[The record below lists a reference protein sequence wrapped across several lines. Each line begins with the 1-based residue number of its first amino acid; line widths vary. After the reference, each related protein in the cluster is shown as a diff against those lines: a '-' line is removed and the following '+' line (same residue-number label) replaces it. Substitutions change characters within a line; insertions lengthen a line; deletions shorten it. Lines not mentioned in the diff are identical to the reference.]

1 MPASVPVPGLNDS
14 QSPADIDSNSLN
26 VTRVGGM
33 VAFIAAILAGVSQLF
48 PIQKSDPTAL
58 RIAIPAIEG
67 IIVIGALLAAAIII
81 SADIRGRALAAAS
94 ALPLPTGTP
103 GKPAAAASAAGP
115 SATAAALVAAPPAA
129 PAPSAASL
137 LQSYKVAISAAAN
150 EFDAMDPNDFTVVQG
165 LAKTLAAISAPPGKQ
180 VQHNRVETLA
190 QNLEERVTAATNLP
204 EDQRDA
210 AFGALREPIAQ
221 LKMSLATLES

>member
-1 MPASVPVPGLNDS
+1 VPASVPVPGLNDS

-48 PIQKSDPTAL
+48 PVSKSDPTAL

-67 IIVIGALLAAAIII
+67 TIVVGALLAAALII

-94 ALPLPTGTP
+94 ALPLPA
-103 GKPAAAASAAGP
+103 GKLAAAASAAGP
-115 SATAAALVAAPPAA
+115 GAAAPALVASPPVS

-150 EFDAMDPNDFTVVQG
+150 EFDAMDPNDPTVVGG
-165 LAKTLAAISAPPGKQ
+165 LAKTLATISAPPGKQ
-180 VQHNRVETLA
+180 VQHNQVETLA
-190 QNLEERVTAATNLP
+190 ENLEERVTAATNLP
-204 EDQRDA
+204 ADQRDA
-210 AFGALREPIAQ
+210 ALGALREPIAQ
-221 LKMSLATLES
+221 LKTSLATLGS